1 MHNHQRVARSLVM
14 ELLQEFVEDVVV
26 GLYARIGFGNKIL
39 EQPRPL
45 DKKKR
50 EELIDTSFANA
61 NKCSYGISYSASTL
75 G

>member
-1 MHNHQRVARSLVM
+1 MHDHQRVTRSLVT

-26 GLYARIGFGNKIL
+26 ALYTRISFGNKIL
-39 EQPRPL
+39 EQSHPL
-45 DKKKR
+45 HKKGGV
-50 EELIDTSFANA
+50 LVDISIANP